1 MQGQAGLRCYDQP
14 GRVMAQGLG
23 EYGGIAGGGSGGV
36 SSGLSTIASTIEDA
50 LRNPTPKTWIG
61 VAIFFF
67 ILWFIF
73 IRRR

>member
-1 MQGQAGLRCYDQP
+1 ME
-14 GRVMAQGLG
+14 QGLG
-23 EYGGIAGGGSGGV
+23 EYGGIAGRGSGSV
-36 SSGLSTIASTIEDA
+36 SSGLRDLASTIEDA
-50 LRNPTPKTWIG
+50 LRNPTPKTWIA